1 MEWKKVVAALFIAVM
16 WFAGCS
22 QYEARL
28 PETGATLE
36 GTVTYG
42 GENVP
47 MALISVLG
55 EKGQGNG
62 QVEEAGQ
69 YKVENVPLG
78 AVKIGVNTEAMKSNF
93 MSQQMAQS
101 YKGPNAKGGGKATGL
116 RFVSVPPKYQDPETS
131 GVTTTIK
138 RGKNSLDIVL
148 TAGK

>member
-1 MEWKKVVAALFIAVM
+1 MGRISAMVGLAIWLT
-16 WFAGCS
+16 GCGS
-22 QYEARL
+22 YEYRL

-62 QVEEAGQ
+62 QIEEVGQ

-101 YKGPNAKGGGKATGL
+101 YKGPGAKGSGRATGL
-116 RFVSVPPKYQDPETS
+116 KFVSVPAKYQDPETS

-138 RGKNSLDIVL
+138 RGKNAFDIVL
-148 TAGK
+148 PAAGK